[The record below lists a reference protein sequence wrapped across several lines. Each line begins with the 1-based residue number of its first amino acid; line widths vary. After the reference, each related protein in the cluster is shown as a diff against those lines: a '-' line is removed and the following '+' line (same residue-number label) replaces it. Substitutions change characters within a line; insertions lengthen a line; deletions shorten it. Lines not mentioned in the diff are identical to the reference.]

1 MNELQSDIKCE
12 LYNEYNQKVHKFL
25 FENFKFSQEEFT
37 KILESNRNPIRHIN
51 YEAFIENGI
60 ILNNELKTKIL
71 RIALIMEDIL
81 TIKYLINEHALFDI
95 ITSDELIEQCKNQWY
110 INKTND
116 MYYGRSSEVDINS
129 DCDSESEKNSNCNCF
144 KCSSTVYHYLKKLE

>member
-1 MNELQSDIKCE
+1 
-12 LYNEYNQKVHKFL
+12 
-25 FENFKFSQEEFT
+25 
-37 KILESNRNPIRHIN
+37 
-51 YEAFIENGI
+51 
-60 ILNNELKTKIL
+60 
-71 RIALIMEDIL
+71 MEDIL